1 MLSKDAPDW
10 KALFYLMAFSG
21 CSGLRHVVVPGG
33 KTEYYSKHLPWELHS
48 GNLASIQAQ
57 LCREDPEI

>member
-1 MLSKDAPDW
+1 VTEIGFL
-10 KALFYLMAFSG
+10 AFSG

-48 GNLASIQAQ
+48 GNLASIQAR